1 MKVKYFIINFF
12 KNYDLKNIFKK
23 IVIDLVMFDF
33 LVIIEPRILG
43 IMDFN
48 LNLIIINSFVKKKE
62 VFPLYYCF
70 IRLKFLDF

>member
-62 VFPLYYCF
+62 VFPLYYFF